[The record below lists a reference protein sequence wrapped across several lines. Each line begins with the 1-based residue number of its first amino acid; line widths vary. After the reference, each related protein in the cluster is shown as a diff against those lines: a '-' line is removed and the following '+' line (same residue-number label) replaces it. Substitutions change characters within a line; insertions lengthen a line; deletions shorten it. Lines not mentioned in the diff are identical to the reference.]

1 VGDLKQMKI
10 ATKPKIKRDG
20 RRWKCYSKDRIA
32 YGDSPKMAYVN
43 WRTPS
48 FIYF

>member
-1 VGDLKQMKI
+1 MKI
-10 ATKPKIKRDG
+10 VTKPKIKLDG
-20 RRWKCYSKDRIA
+20 RRWKCYCNSKSA